1 MRRAPSALLTGITIC
16 VVGLFSA
23 KAQEAK
29 KAEKPHIPGGIEGH
43 VKQVDAE
50 KETITIVTTAGAERT
65 FSLTDD
71 TTMLGPRG
79 GKVRRGLHDPR
90 FHEGMELTVVASG
103 STAKEIHLGYSHRQR
118 DAAKKEAEPTAK
130 PKAPAGRTAST
141 TPAAKTKAVNKIDE
155 AAAKSAAS
163 DEEEDE
169 DDELPGTVKSYNAE
183 RRLLVV
189 SLLNGTSR
197 SFFLSRDL
205 KVTVGRTASAQGV
218 GDPAIKEGA
227 HVTVL
232 LEGGGRR
239 VKELHVNPPPSA
251 RRTKKAA

>member
-1 MRRAPSALLTGITIC
+1 LLTGITIC

-43 VKQVDAE
+43 VKTVDAE
-50 KETITIVTTAGAERT
+50 KETLTIVTDAGAERT
-65 FSLTDD
+65 FNLTED

-79 GKVRRGLHDPR
+79 GKVRRGLRDPR

-103 STAKEIHLGYSHRQR
+103 STAKEVHLGISRRQR
-118 DAAKKEAEPTAK
+118 DAASPGGETAAK
-130 PKAPAGRTAST
+130 PKAAAGTASNA
-141 TPAAKTKAVNKIDE
+141 PAAQTKAAMKKGLT
-155 AAAKSAAS
+155 AAAKSAAPE
-163 DEEEDE
+163 DEQDE

-205 KVTVGRTASAQGV
+205 KVTVGRTASAKGV
-218 GDPAIKEGA
+218 EDPAIKDGA
-227 HVTVL
+227 RVTVF

-239 VKELHVNPPPSA
+239 VKELHVNPPASA
-251 RRTKKAA
+251 RAVKKAG